1 MADLHTRESAYAST
15 RRRNL
20 MLAVGFGAVSITLWL
35 LWAKDIIY
43 GTAFDHPLQLKLLH
57 LVVFVVTGWLAT
69 HFWQNYRKTAS
80 GDTGVERSLDI
91 LSELP
96 DGYHVFSNLH
106 VEGAFIGTVVVGRNG
121 VFIINTKNHNG
132 EITPSDDY
140 EWTQKKVGR
149 GGTEYTATLRNPVK
163 QTKKQIYSMSQ
174 FLKKNNIRAWV
185 DGIVYFTNPDLILNG
200 TGDAYTN
207 KGRAVLEFILD
218 YPVRTPLD
226 DSTVDRIVRLF

>member
-1 MADLHTRESAYAST
+1 MANLHTRESAYAST
-15 RRRNL
+15 RQRNL
-20 MLAVGFGAVSITLWL
+20 ILAVLFGAVCIITWL
-35 LWAKDIIY
+35 IWVQDILF
-43 GTAFDHPLQLKLLH
+43 GTAFDHPIQVKLIQM
-57 LVVFVVTGWLAT
+57 VVCGVTGWVANY
-69 HFWQNYRKTAS
+69 FWQNYRKTAS

-96 DGYHVFSNLH
+96 DGYHVFSNLR
-106 VEGAFIGTVVVGRNG
+106 VDEAYIGTVVVGRNG

-132 EITPSDDY
+132 EITPSDEY

-149 GGTEYTATLRNPVK
+149 GGTAYTATLRNPVK
-163 QTKKQIYSMSQ
+163 QTKKQIYKMSQ

-207 KGRAVLEFILD
+207 RGRAVLEFILD

-226 DSTVDRIVRLF
+226 DSIVERIVGLL

>member
-15 RRRNL
+15 RRHNL
-20 MLAVGFGAVSITLWL
+20 ILAVVFGAISITTWL
-35 LWAKDIIY
+35 MWAKDIVS
-43 GTAFDHPLQLKLLH
+43 GTIFNHPIQSKIIQL
-57 LVVFVVTGWLAT
+57 VFFGVTGALANY
-69 HFWQNYRKTAS
+69 FWQNYRKTAS

-96 DGYHVFSNLH
+96 EGYHVFSN
-106 VEGAFIGTVVVGRNG
+106 VRVDEAYFGTVVVGRNG

-132 EITPSDDY
+132 EITPSDEYD
-140 EWTQKKVGR
+140 WTQKKVGR

-163 QTKKQIYSMSQ
+163 QTKKQIYNMSQ
-174 FLKKNNIRAWV
+174 LLKKNNIRAWV

-207 KGRAVLEFILD
+207 RGRAVLAFILD

-226 DSTVDRIVRLF
+226 DNTIEKIARLL